1 MTGRLALGG
10 LLVLLQLPAGA
21 VQQRPGDSPRL
32 TVPQFVGQLERL
44 ASAIEASDA
53 SAASRLLRSVPAS
66 DEVLAAGGETY
77 EVKLDWLRAAAPAAS
92 VDPRVWTARRGDL
105 VLRLRAMARE
115 AEALAPAP
123 RQDTGARDI
132 LTSVLAQKRFA
143 RARASSWQAELQ
155 RRVGRWLTDLWAKTL
170 GRTAGQ
176 RTIAQVVAWMASL
189 AAIVV
194 LVVWLVRLSKRRRD
208 DQPMSVGPLHGH
220 RAPGQVLGL
229 EAAALI
235 RAGQIRDGARVAYRA
250 GVHRLEEE
258 GALRVDEAR
267 TPREYVRLLPRVHR
281 RHATL
286 SALTTTFE
294 RIWYG
299 SRAAAPDEGDRIL
312 ALLQD
317 LGCLHADRAK

>member
-10 LLVLLQLPAGA
+10 LLVLLQMPAGA
-21 VQQRPGDSPRL
+21 VQEPGPSRRL
-32 TVPQFVGQLERL
+32 TVPQFADQIERL
-44 ASAIEASDA
+44 ASEVEAADA
-53 SAASRLLRSVPAS
+53 DTATRLLRSVAAS
-66 DEVLAAGGETY
+66 EVVVAAGGEAY
-77 EVKLDWLRAAAPAAS
+77 DVKLEWLRAAPPTS
-92 VDPRVWTARRGDL
+92 SDLRPGSPRRGD
-105 VLRLRAMARE
+105 VVQRLRAMARE
-115 AEALAPAP
+115 ARARETAP
-123 RQDTGARDI
+123 RQDAGAREI
-132 LTSVLAQKRFA
+132 LSSVLAQKRFA
-143 RARASSWQAELQ
+143 RARASSWQADLQ
-155 RRVGRWLTDLWAKTL
+155 RRIARWLTDLWAKTF
-170 GRTAGQ
+170 GRAAGQ
-176 RTIAQVVAWMASL
+176 RTIAQAVAWAASL

-194 LVVWLVRLSKRRRD
+194 LVIWLVRVSSRRRD
-208 DQPMSVGPLHGH
+208 ERPISVGPLHGH
-220 RAPGQVLGL
+220 RAPGHVLGL

-267 TPREYVRLLPRVHR
+267 TPREYVRLLPRAHR

-286 SALTTTFE
+286 SALTMTFE

-299 SRAAAPDEGDRIL
+299 ARAAAPDEGDRIL

>member
-10 LLVLLQLPAGA
+10 LLVLLQLPAGT
-21 VQQRPGDSPRL
+21 VERSPGDSRRL
-32 TVPQFVGQLERL
+32 TVPQFVKQVEGL
-44 ASAIEASDA
+44 AAAIELSDA
-53 SAASRLLRSVPAS
+53 SVATHLLRSVPAS
-66 DEVLAAGGETY
+66 DEVLAPGGETY
-77 EVKLDWLRAAAPAAS
+77 EVPFDWLRDAAPAAT
-92 VDPRVWTARRGDL
+92 VDPRVWAARRGDL

-115 AEALAPAP
+115 AEAMAPAP
-123 RQDTGARDI
+123 RQDTHARDV

-143 RARASSWQAELQ
+143 RARTTSWQAVLQ
-155 RRVGRWLTDLWAKTL
+155 RRIRRWLADLWDKTV

-176 RTIAQVVAWMASL
+176 QTIARVVAWIVSL

-194 LVVWLVRLSKRRRD
+194 LVVWLLRLSQRRRD
-208 DQPMSVGPLHGH
+208 DQPTSVGPLHGH
-220 RAPGQVLGL
+220 RAPGHVLGL

-267 TPREYVRLLPRVHR
+267 TPREYVRLLPRAHR